1 VVSDIASVIDNVEC
15 PSAQPVVMAAVLAT
29 AMLFA
34 MAARLAQAAEPIS
47 DTDTSTIEKI
57 TGMKGKPS
65 RDENVLKV
73 ARPRTDVKR
82 TSHF

>member
-1 VVSDIASVIDNVEC
+1 MRSSTYC
-15 PSAQPVVMAAVLAT
+15 SAAVLAT

-57 TGMKGKPS
+57 TGMKGKLS